1 MNKEKFK
8 GVFTA
13 LLTPYENG
21 KINVKSLKK
30 LMDFNITCGVNG
42 FYVGGSTGEGAI
54 MSTEERKELF
64 ETVGALNEGRVT
76 IIAHVGSPST
86 DIAVELAKTACMAK
100 FDAVS
105 AVAPY
110 YYTHCYEAI
119 KEYYSEIA
127 NATELPMIIY
137 NFPLAGSFNLT
148 PQKAADIMK
157 DEKIIGI
164 KHTSQ
169 DLFAL
174 ERLKSLDRPPIVFN
188 GYDEMFAAGLIMG
201 ADGGIGSTYNF
212 MPHKIV
218 NLYRAFRN
226 KDLDK
231 VMSLQREVNDII
243 QKLIDA
249 CCGCGIMNGEKAIL
263 TAMGIPMGQCKKP
276 FVHIDE
282 KAEAVMKQIADGLL
296 SELGGTL

>member
-1 MNKEKFK
+1 MNKVKFK

-21 KINVKSLKK
+21 KLNEKSLKK
-30 LMDFNITCGVNG
+30 LIDFNIKCGVNG

-54 MSTEERKELF
+54 LSTEERKELF
-64 ETVGALNEGRVT
+64 NTVGELNAGRVT
-76 IIAHVGSPST
+76 LIAHVGSPST
-86 DIAVELAKTACMAK
+86 DTAVELAEAAYSAG

-110 YYTHCYEAI
+110 YYAHNYDAI
-119 KEYYSEIA
+119 KSYYSEIA
-127 NATELPMIIY
+127 NATPLPMIIY

-148 PQKAADIMK
+148 PQKAADLLANK
-157 DEKIIGI
+157 KIIGI

-174 ERLKSLDRPPIVFN
+174 ERLKSLDNPPIVFN
-188 GYDEMFAAGLIMG
+188 GYDEMFAGGLIMG

-218 NLYRAFRN
+218 SIYRAF
-226 KDLDK
+226 KDKDVDK
-231 VMSLQREVNDII
+231 VMKLQHEANDII
-243 QKLIDA
+243 QKIIDA
-249 CCGCGIMNGEKAIL
+249 SGKCGIMNAEKAIL

-276 FVHIDE
+276 FLPIEKEDE
-282 KAEAVMKQIADGLL
+282 YKMKEIAGGLI
-296 SELGGTL
+296 SEIGGSL